1 MAGVRVQ
8 LHAGTRLRRELH
20 HLPGGF
26 RLATL
31 TPVAGG
37 SVSWFNSHPPELLAE
52 RAQRMYQSTAQLS
65 YRRTPPEF
73 GPTATMGVPRYVL
86 EKVLGSG
93 SMGVV
98 YRAHDRVLGRTVA
111 IKTIRKELIS
121 TDSEYRAC
129 RDRFFHE
136 AHIFGSLSH
145 PNIVALYDIG
155 ETDDGLPYLTMEY
168 VPDASLGALERRLS
182 LDQVIWLLAQLAS
195 AIDYAHTR
203 EILHRD
209 IKPTNILL
217 GEGEEAKIA
226 DFGVAKVLGAEFTRS
241 QTRFGT
247 PGYMSPEQVLG
258 STLTRSSDVFSLAVV
273 AFELLSGRKPFPGKS
288 VHSVLYKIVHAD
300 PILPTGLEATGLA
313 VETWKEVFATALAK
327 EPQRRY
333 ASASE
338 LVSELVEL
346 CPGSWLGGLL
356 LDEPSVETP
365 GFAEC
370 GAHDT
375 LTLYASGVKLA
386 DRTINS
392 VQAR

>member
-1 MAGVRVQ
+1 MYESAFQ
-8 LHAGTRLRRELH
+8 LR
-20 HLPGGF
+20 
-26 RLATL
+26 
-31 TPVAGG
+31 
-37 SVSWFNSHPPELLAE
+37 
-52 RAQRMYQSTAQLS
+52 
-65 YRRTPPEF
+65 YRRSPPEF
-73 GPTATMGVPRYVL
+73 GPTATLRVRRYVL

-98 YRAHDRVLGRTVA
+98 YKARDRLLGRTVA

-121 TDSEYRAC
+121 KDSEYRAC

-145 PNIVALYDIG
+145 PNIVALYDVG

-168 VPDASLGALERRLS
+168 VPDNSLGKLERRLS

-195 AIDYAHTR
+195 AIDYAHSR

-217 GEGEEAKIA
+217 GAGDEAKIA
-226 DFGVAKVLGAEFTRS
+226 DFGVAKILGAEFTRS

-258 STLTRSSDVFSLAVV
+258 TTLTRSSDVFSLAVV

-300 PILPTGLEATGLA
+300 PILPTGLEETGLA
-313 VETWKEVFATALAK
+313 VETWKQVFGNALAK
-327 EPQRRY
+327 EPERRY
-333 ASASE
+333 SSASE
-338 LVSELVEL
+338 LVSELVEI

-356 LDEPSVETP
+356 VDGLSAETP
-365 GFAEC
+365 GFKER
-370 GAHDT
+370 GASAT
-375 LTLYASGVKLA
+375 VTLYRSGPVHSRLA
-386 DRTINS
+386 DRTIQS
-392 VQAR
+392 VRSG

>member
-1 MAGVRVQ
+1 MNFKRP
-8 LHAGTRLRRELH
+8 H
-20 HLPGGF
+20 
-26 RLATL
+26 
-31 TPVAGG
+31 
-37 SVSWFNSHPPELLAE
+37 
-52 RAQRMYQSTAQLS
+52 Y
-65 YRRTPPEF
+65 PEF
-73 GPTATMGVPRYVL
+73 GPTATMRVRRYVL

-93 SMGVV
+93 SMGIV
-98 YRAHDRVLGRTVA
+98 YRAHDRMLGRTVA

-121 TDSEYRAC
+121 KDSEYRAY
-129 RDRFFHE
+129 RDRFFRE

-145 PNIVALYDIG
+145 PNIVALYDVG

-168 VPDASLGALERRLS
+168 VLDASLGTLDRRLS
-182 LDQVIWLLAQLAS
+182 LDQVMWLLAQLAS
-195 AIDYAHTR
+195 GIDYAHSR

-209 IKPTNILL
+209 IKPTNVLL

-258 STLTRSSDVFSLAVV
+258 NTLTRSSDVFSLAVV

-300 PILPTGLEATGLA
+300 PILPTGLEASGLA
-313 VETWKEVFATALAK
+313 VETWKEVFASALAK
-327 EPQRRY
+327 EPRRRY
-333 ASASE
+333 ASASQ

-356 LDEPSVETP
+356 VDGPSAEAP
-365 GFAEC
+365 GFSER
-370 GAHDT
+370 GVHDT
-375 LTLYASGVKLA
+375 LTLYGSGSVHSRLA
-386 DRTINS
+386 DRTITS
-392 VQAR
+392 VRTG

>member
-1 MAGVRVQ
+1 
-8 LHAGTRLRRELH
+8 
-20 HLPGGF
+20 
-26 RLATL
+26 
-31 TPVAGG
+31 
-37 SVSWFNSHPPELLAE
+37 
-52 RAQRMYQSTAQLS
+52 MYESTTQLS

-73 GPTATMGVPRYVL
+73 GPTATMRVPRYVL

-98 YRAHDRVLGRTVA
+98 YRAHDRILGRTVA

-121 TDSEYRAC
+121 KDSEYRAY

-145 PNIVALYDIG
+145 PNIVALYDVG

-168 VPDASLGALERRLS
+168 VPDASLRALDRRLS

-226 DFGVAKVLGAEFTRS
+226 DFGVAKILGTEFTRS

-258 STLTRSSDVFSLAVV
+258 KTLTRSSDVFSLAVV

-300 PILPTGLEATGLA
+300 PILPTGLEATGVA
-313 VETWKEVFATALAK
+313 VKKWKELFASALAK
-327 EPQRRY
+327 EPQQRY
-333 ASASE
+333 SSA
-338 LVSELVEL
+338 SELVEL
-346 CPGSWLGGLL
+346 CPGSWLGGLARGWTFSESTRIRRARCTRHADAVRVRTAL
-356 LDEPSVETP
+356 LT
-365 GFAEC
+365 
-370 GAHDT
+370 
-375 LTLYASGVKLA
+375 
-386 DRTINS
+386 
-392 VQAR
+392 AR

>member
-1 MAGVRVQ
+1 MYESTPQ
-8 LHAGTRLRRELH
+8 FSHRR
-20 HLPGGF
+20 
-26 RLATL
+26 
-31 TPVAGG
+31 
-37 SVSWFNSHPPELLAE
+37 
-52 RAQRMYQSTAQLS
+52 ST
-65 YRRTPPEF
+65 PEF
-73 GPTATMGVPRYVL
+73 GPTATLRAPRYVL

-93 SMGVV
+93 SMGIV
-98 YRAHDRVLGRTVA
+98 YKARDRVLGRTVA

-121 TDSEYRAC
+121 KDSEYRAC

-168 VPDASLGALERRLS
+168 VPDASLGTLDRRLT

-195 AIDYAHTR
+195 AIDYAHSR

-217 GEGEEAKIA
+217 GHGEEAKIA
-226 DFGVAKVLGAEFTRS
+226 DFGVAKFLGAEFTRS

-258 STLTRSSDVFSLAVV
+258 TTLTGGSDVFSLAVV

-300 PILPTGLEATGLA
+300 PILPTGLEAIGLA
-313 VETWKEVFATALAK
+313 VEKWKEVFGNALAK
-327 EPQRRY
+327 GPQRRY
-333 ASASE
+333 PSASE

-356 LDEPSVETP
+356 VDGLSAETP
-365 GFAEC
+365 GFKER
-370 GAHDT
+370 GAYDT
-375 LTLYASGVKLA
+375 LTLYGSGSGRSPRTKLA
-386 DRTINS
+386 DRTIKS
-392 VQAR
+392 KQSS

>member
-1 MAGVRVQ
+1 M
-8 LHAGTRLRRELH
+8 HESSRE
-20 HLPGGF
+20 
-26 RLATL
+26 
-31 TPVAGG
+31 
-37 SVSWFNSHPPELLAE
+37 
-52 RAQRMYQSTAQLS
+52 LS

-73 GPTATMGVPRYVL
+73 GPTTTLQATRYVV

-93 SMGVV
+93 SMGIV
-98 YRAHDRVLGRTVA
+98 YRARDRMLGRTVA
-111 IKTIRKELIS
+111 IKTIREELIS
-121 TDSEYRAC
+121 KDSEYRAY

-145 PNIVALYDIG
+145 PNIVALYDVG

-168 VPDASLGALERRLS
+168 VPDASLGALDRHLS
-182 LDQVIWLLAQLAS
+182 LDQVIWLLAQLAN
-195 AIDYAHTR
+195 AIDYAHSR

-217 GEGEEAKIA
+217 GEGEEVKIA

-258 STLTRSSDVFSLAVV
+258 TTLTRSSDVFSLAVV

-313 VETWKEVFATALAK
+313 VETWKEVFANALAK
-327 EPQRRY
+327 EPERRY

-356 LDEPSVETP
+356 VDGLS
-365 GFAEC
+365 AEAPTFEER

-375 LTLYASGVKLA
+375 LTLYASGSLRSRLA
-386 DRTINS
+386 DRTIKS
-392 VQAR
+392 ARR